1 MNNYGLIDDI
11 SILIVEDEEELRDYL
26 QEYLQLF
33 FKYIFVAKCG
43 EDGYNQYL
51 QKKPDIIITD
61 INMPNL
67 DGLAMIKRIRQN
79 NNNINIIVM
88 SAHSEQDK
96 LLQAIELKLIT
107 YLIKPIHAQKLKDI
121 VLNIVNNLKDSKKRV
136 YLNQDIYWD
145 KTTSK
150 LFNNLEEIQLKEKES
165 IIFELL
171 LSKPNH
177 PFTSKDIFFH
187 LYGEQDEK
195 EFSEYSIT
203 SFIKRLRSKL
213 PHNIIQNEYGLGYKI
228 ILKNQKI

>member
-1 MNNYGLIDDI
+1 MNNYGLIDDV

-43 EDGYNQYL
+43 EDGYNKYL
-51 QKKPDIIITD
+51 QKKPDIIISD
-61 INMPNL
+61 VNMPNL
-67 DGLAMIKRIRQN
+67 DGLTMIKRIRQN
-79 NNNINIIVM
+79 DDNTNIIVM

-96 LLQAIELKLIT
+96 LLQAIELNLVT
-107 YLIKPIHAQKLKDI
+107 YLIKPINVQKLKDI
-121 VLNIVNNLKDSKKRV
+121 LLNIVNDLKDSKKRV

-150 LFNNLEEIQLKEKES
+150 LWNILEEIPLKEKES
-165 IIFELL
+165 MIFELL
-171 LSKPNH
+171 LSKINH

-187 LYGEQDEK
+187 LYGEQAEK

-213 PHNIIQNEYGLGYKI
+213 PQNIIQNEYGSGYKI
-228 ILKNQKI
+228 TLKNHS